1 MVRHRG
7 AAVGSA
13 HVGEEAV
20 GERRKH
26 ALEMLVEELGL
37 GQVLVQHGHGGALG
51 ALAAL
56 ALAQRLRQQRAQ
68 RPQIA
73 LHVRHQLPPPALL

>member
-1 MVRHRG
+1 MRHGG
-7 AAVGSA
+7 AAVGRA

-20 GERRKH
+20 GERCQD
-26 ALEMLVEELGL
+26 ALQMLVEELRL
-37 GQVLVQHGHGGALG
+37 GQVLVQHGHGGTLG

-68 RPQIA
+68 RPEIA
-73 LHVRHQLPPPALL
+73 LHVRHQLPPAALL